1 MRKPNPLI
9 YQLVLKK
16 LQVEPS
22 AAVFLDDLGENLK
35 AAKALGITTIKV
47 FGVSKKIF
55 WVKKMCWFN
64 LQSV

>member
-55 WVKKMCWFN
+55 
-64 LQSV
+64 